1 MPAPRHRSRM
11 SCRNASEIMC
21 GLFSALGEGRTPSQT
36 APVHGRGIRSP
47 CAQTESPK
55 EAADCFCDFAG
66 LLHGKKVVCLF
77 NDEEPGI
84 GDAFRDDLQFCR
96 WRSGIFSPGDRE
108 GRNNNPRQKLGDVGS
123 FEHRAN
129 TLKDILCVWKVDD
142 PVAIAPNQLRL
153 RIAKWLGQKRTVTL
167 DRRSWP
173 VDQRETL
180 AKAARFDRA
189 TAAVRVVRW
198 SQSARVPRRPRDV
211 CKQCASRASRQLNG
225 RPKPAWTDRA
235 GREGHNSRRP
245 SPQA

>member
-1 MPAPRHRSRM
+1 MISPASPRSPPGNRSRKPNLEASCKTACGGHRPAPRHRSRM

-66 LLHGKKVVCLF
+66 LLRGKKVVCLF

-84 GDAFRDDLQFCR
+84 GYAFRDDLQFCR

-129 TLKDILCVWKVDD
+129 TLKDILCVWKLM
-142 PVAIAPNQLRL
+142 I
-153 RIAKWLGQKRTVTL
+153 
-167 DRRSWP
+167 
-173 VDQRETL
+173 
-180 AKAARFDRA
+180 
-189 TAAVRVVRW
+189 
-198 SQSARVPRRPRDV
+198 QSR
-211 CKQCASRASRQLNG
+211 
-225 RPKPAWTDRA
+225 
-235 GREGHNSRRP
+235 
-245 SPQA
+245 